1 MNLSFFFLLQLTK
14 IILINLE
21 IECAIFY
28 FSGKQ
33 MHILKKLS
41 SYKPNSIKN
50 EGQITIYPH
59 VVWSKFKLPA
69 CGLKYDILPT

>member
-1 MNLSFFFLLQLTK
+1 MHNFLYELIIFFFLLQLTQ

-41 SYKPNSIKN
+41 SYKPTQNSIR
-50 EGQITIYPH
+50 
-59 VVWSKFKLPA
+59 VSKL
-69 CGLKYDILPT
+69 Y